1 MQKNCVFRLF
11 SFDQE
16 SVSNGQAPV
25 FILVYNEVFIVL
37 WIQ

>member
-1 MQKNCVFRLF
+1 MYSDFF

-16 SVSNGQAPV
+16 SVSNGQEPV